1 MTTLH
6 ERLPDVVKE
15 FDRGSFVVHKS
26 TRSFSAIAIDH
37 AHEQNNVVVK
47 GDGGAIGL
55 TQNPRAVLRWMVAGP
70 EIARTIDGFET
81 ACLDNHTGRDNGRH
95 HEHTM
100 AVKVTFASEVQAL
113 VEVIEDLGNPFT
125 EESGDHLVL
134 DTRDIADPAVV
145 TTVRG
150 IEKKGHDQYDSFVTD
165 RLVERTSPVSD
176 TISKNSMPL
185 FNRPSKRTP
194 SKATQMITSLKSD
207 CALFSRLYIA
217 CQTRDR
223 DLDNFFKHENHAYP
237 PSLSQLGKLRF
248 GTKAD
253 LTDCLEKLCTSKG
266 EAPVID
272 VFTLDGA
279 AIINMMKPVG
289 AKTFQDYAMLVFL
302 PYIKAQLARVTRV
315 DIIWDVY
322 IPDSLKSTAR
332 ENRGK
337 GVRRRV
343 AAATSI
349 PGNWQEFLRVDENK
363 TELFNFLAHE
373 VVENLSTETGHV
385 SIKMYRPWH
394 HALTKRRIH
403 ACSCM
408 PRTRPKKVI
417 GGSCC
422 ELAVS
427 TVVSME
433 NTQLWIAFGTGKHL
447 RYIPAHE
454 IATSLGAVKAQA
466 LPMFHAFTGC
476 DTVSSFAGKGKKT
489 AFDTWR
495 SFNAATEV
503 FARLVTQPTCLDNVC
518 MCVLESYVVRMYDRG
533 SDETT
538 VDSARKHM
546 FTSKARSIDA
556 IPPTRA
562 ALLQHARRATY
573 QGGHVWGQTQVRDP
587 YLPSPESWGWSQNPT
602 R

>member
-1 MTTLH
+1 M
-6 ERLPDVVKE
+6 
-15 FDRGSFVVHKS
+15 
-26 TRSFSAIAIDH
+26 
-37 AHEQNNVVVK
+37 
-47 GDGGAIGL
+47 
-55 TQNPRAVLRWMVAGP
+55 
-70 EIARTIDGFET
+70 
-81 ACLDNHTGRDNGRH
+81 
-95 HEHTM
+95 
-100 AVKVTFASEVQAL
+100 
-113 VEVIEDLGNPFT
+113 EVIEDLGNPSM
-125 EESGDHLVL
+125 EESGDILVL

-165 RLVERTSPVSD
+165 RLVERTPPVSD

-185 FNRPSKRTP
+185 FNRTFKGTP

-217 CQTRDR
+217 CQTRDG

-248 GTKAD
+248 STKAD

-272 VFTLDGA
+272 VIILDGA
-279 AIINMMKPVG
+279 AIINMLKPVG

-343 AAATSI
+343 AAANSI

-373 VVENLSTETGHV
+373 VVENLSTEKEVFSTCGKHV
-385 SIKMYRPWH
+385 LCSRVH
-394 HALTKRRIH
+394 EDVSAL
-403 ACSCM
+403 APCSHEEADTCT
-408 PRTRPKKVI
+408 PRMRPKKVI

-422 ELAVS
+422 E
-427 TVVSME
+427 
-433 NTQLWIAFGTGKHL
+433 QWIQTL
-447 RYIPAHE
+447 
-454 IATSLGAVKAQA
+454 
-466 LPMFHAFTGC
+466 
-476 DTVSSFAGKGKKT
+476 SSWLSPRLCQ
-489 AFDTWR
+489 WR
-495 SFNAATEV
+495 THS
-503 FARLVTQPTCLDNVC
+503 C
-518 MCVLESYVVRMYDRG
+518 G
-533 SDETT
+533 
-538 VDSARKHM
+538 
-546 FTSKARSIDA
+546 
-556 IPPTRA
+556 
-562 ALLQHARRATY
+562 
-573 QGGHVWGQTQVRDP
+573 
-587 YLPSPESWGWSQNPT
+587 
-602 R
+602 

>member
-1 MTTLH
+1 MDRLFSEMDVIYQYTIMLVFVRSIREGNFPLYITALRALTPWFFALDHTHYSRWVPVHIRDMTALH
-6 ERLPDVVKE
+6 ERLPDVAKE

-26 TRSFSAIAIDH
+26 TRPFSAIAFDH
-37 AHEQNNVVVK
+37 AHEQINAVVK

-55 TQNPRAVLRWMVAGP
+55 TQNPRALLRWMVAGP
-70 EIARTIDGFET
+70 EIARTIDGFKT

-100 AVKVTFASEVQAL
+100 AVQVTFASEVQAL
-113 VEVIEDLGNPFT
+113 VEVIEDLGNPFM
-125 EESGDHLVL
+125 EESRDLLVL
-134 DTRDIADPAVV
+134 DIRDIADPAVV

-185 FNRPSKRTP
+185 FNRPFKGTP

-207 CALFSRLYIA
+207 CALFFRLYIA
-217 CQTRDR
+217 CQTRDG

-253 LTDCLEKLCTSKG
+253 LTDCLEKLCASKR

-272 VFTLDGA
+272 VIILDGA
-279 AIINMMKPVG
+279 AVINMLKPVG
-289 AKTFQDYAMLVFL
+289 AKTFQDYATLVFL

-343 AAATSI
+343 AAANSI

-373 VVENLSTETGHV
+373 VVENLSTEKEVFSTCGKDAAEKGH
-385 SIKMYRPWH
+385 
-394 HALTKRRIH
+394 RRI
-403 ACSCM
+403 M
-408 PRTRPKKVI
+408 LRTVD
-417 GGSCC
+417 SDVVV
-422 ELAVS
+422 LAVS

-433 NTQLWIAFGTGKHL
+433 NTELWIAFGTVKHL

-454 IATSLGAVKAQA
+454 IATSLGAEKAQA
-466 LPMFHAFTGC
+466 LPMFHAFTQ
-476 DTVSSFAGKGKKT
+476 SRRLLGKAK
-489 AFDTWR
+489 R
-495 SFNAATEV
+495 
-503 FARLVTQPTCLDNVC
+503 QP
-518 MCVLESYVVRMYDRG
+518 S
-533 SDETT
+533 
-538 VDSARKHM
+538 
-546 FTSKARSIDA
+546 
-556 IPPTRA
+556 TR
-562 ALLQHARRATY
+562 
-573 QGGHVWGQTQVRDP
+573 GGH
-587 YLPSPESWGWSQNPT
+587 S
-602 R
+602 